1 MISLKIFRN
10 TYLQKVIF
18 YMKTKLLCTFS
29 TTDEY
34 MFEVDLIKKYYD
46 IVFQKIYAL
55 QNEDDLD
62 KIMLTY
68 NINED
73 MFTTKSFYKNTIS
86 VHRKKDSNT
95 LYTINSI
102 NELIKSLN
110 GGIMDFNFKVNWQD
124 YSNTLLLTDPSGYKQ
139 VKTKLF
145 KIIKI

>member
-1 MISLKIFRN
+1 
-10 TYLQKVIF
+10 
-18 YMKTKLLCTFS
+18 MKTKLLCTFS
-29 TTDEY
+29 TIDEY
-34 MFEVDLIKKYYD
+34 TSEVDLIKKYYD
-46 IVFQKIYAL
+46 IVFKKIYAL

-62 KIMLTY
+62 QILLTY

-73 MFTTKSFYKNTIS
+73 IFNTKSFYKNTIS

-124 YSNTLLLTDPSGYKQ
+124 YSNTLLLTDPFGYKQ